1 MPHDMQ
7 SEQIPASTGEDD
19 FLAYPQGYLF
29 AIVDDRTEAGAVVT
43 DLRAAG
49 FSMDEILTYAGSD
62 GAESL
67 DSSGREHG
75 LGARLIRFVESRFA
89 EMDHLKEYQAAVE
102 RGSVVVGV
110 HADGD
115 DRRRRASEAVL
126 AHDVRFVHVFGQFAV
141 EALRP

>member
-1 MPHDMQ
+1 MPKDAQ
-7 SEQIPASTGEDD
+7 SEQIPANTGEEG

-29 AIVDDRTEAGAVVT
+29 AIVDDRAEAGAVVT

-49 FSMDEILTYAGSD
+49 FSMDDILTFAGPD

-67 DSSGREHG
+67 DSSGKEHG
-75 LGARLIRFVESRFA
+75 LGARLIRFVESGFA

-110 HADGD
+110 HADD
-115 DRRRRASEAVL
+115 AERRHRASEAML
-126 AHDVRFVHVFGQFAV
+126 AHDVHFVHAFGQFAV